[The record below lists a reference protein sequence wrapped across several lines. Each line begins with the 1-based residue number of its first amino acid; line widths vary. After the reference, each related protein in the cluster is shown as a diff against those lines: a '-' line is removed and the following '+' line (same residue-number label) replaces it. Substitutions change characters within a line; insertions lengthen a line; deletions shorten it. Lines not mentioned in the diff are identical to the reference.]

1 MTNDDG
7 LSAFFKW
14 EREMERQMEEEEA
27 AKAKAKQQ
35 AASSS
40 LQEGA
45 APSKAEPPVFVTRE
59 QLEEIQMECMAD
71 DIPIDWETMSRWTAE
86 MARAFF
92 ESGGESLPERPP
104 GTAQ

>member
-1 MTNDDG
+1 MTDDDG

-40 LQEGA
+40 A
-45 APSKAEPPVFVTRE
+45 APSKAEPPVLVTRE

-71 DIPIDWETMSRWTAE
+71 DIPIDWQTMSCWTAE

-104 GTAQ
+104 GMAQ